1 MMNSYW
7 QTLTARE
14 RTLVSAAVTLLAVTL
29 VYFLAIRP
37 LGIYQA
43 ESERTYRAALDQF
56 QAVQSYANQ
65 LQAAD
70 RKAGGPALPQR
81 PENLRTAVSNA
92 ARRSGVVISRL
103 QPSEDGTLTIW
114 AEQVQS
120 PQLFLWLDT
129 LSRTHA
135 VSPSNVLIQ
144 KTSTPGNLRVQ
155 LQFSDPSS

>member
-7 QTLTARE
+7 QKLTTRE
-14 RTLVSAAVTLLAVTL
+14 RALVSAAVTLLAVTL

-37 LGIYQA
+37 LGAYQA

-56 QAVQSYANQ
+56 QAVRSYANQ

-70 RKAGGPALPQR
+70 RETGDTVVSQR

-92 ARRSGVVISRL
+92 ARSSGVVISRL

-129 LSRTHA
+129 MSKTYA
-135 VSPSNVLIQ
+135 VGPSNVLIQ

-155 LQFSDPSS
+155 LQFSDSSS